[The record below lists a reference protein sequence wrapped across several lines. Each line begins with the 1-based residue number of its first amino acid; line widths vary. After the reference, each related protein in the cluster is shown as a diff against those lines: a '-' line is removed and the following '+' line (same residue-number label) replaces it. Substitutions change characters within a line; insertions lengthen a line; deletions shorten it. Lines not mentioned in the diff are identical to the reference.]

1 MQARVYE
8 DGEDT
13 HRVVCQACLAL
24 SSVDRAAQL
33 QRHAQELRELAAAMD
48 TEAEALP
55 PMPSHAEWTAAN
67 AEAEAEYLR
76 DLNPEERARLDAEL
90 EDWTHDQSAKTC
102 PHAGRLSLATRWRS
116 APSPRSNNAS
126 WRNNL
131 VDLNATQAAIRAGL
145 QHKDGSADWRREL
158 VKNL

>member
-1 MQARVYE
+1 MLEVKLEPGAWIRRQCLVCGGSTNKDYVQARVYE

-90 EDWTHDQSAKTC
+90 EDWTHDQSAKPVRT
-102 PHAGRLSLATRWRS
+102 PDA
-116 APSPRSNNAS
+116 
-126 WRNNL
+126 
-131 VDLNATQAAIRAGL
+131 
-145 QHKDGSADWRREL
+145 
-158 VKNL
+158 